1 MPAESVEYLKPF
13 LKKLRDSFGFP
24 LVVVRWNAD
33 HYLVVHAALD
43 FSEKLKR
50 LTATQELQVQYYRI
64 KKIVGEF
71 REHWDELIVEVK
83 DKSGNPVKIV
93 RHNGIEERSH
103 R

>member
-1 MPAESVEYLKPF
+1 M
-13 LKKLRDSFGFP
+13 GG
-24 LVVVRWNAD
+24 D
-33 HYLVVHAALD
+33 HQAVA
-43 FSEKLKR
+43 
-50 LTATQELQVQYYRI
+50 

-103 R
+103 SGVECIPEGAPAGVEQPKRWQNMVHCLPCYRTWKMRYM